1 MLSAKSIAPRFR
13 VVIAA
18 RLEHD
23 AAMNKSVSH
32 GEATAI
38 HSRFDLAGTLILV
51 VGIVVAALIYMT
63 AADDSST
70 AVNQEL
76 VNAKRY
82 QYEVERFGG
91 KAAVLMVELNHWF
104 DSLWQG
110 KRLAAT
116 IAGLSIAAA
125 LGCFWIAHLIAD
137 DLPGSDHGDQID

>member
-1 MLSAKSIAPRFR
+1 
-13 VVIAA
+13 
-18 RLEHD
+18 
-23 AAMNKSVSH
+23 MNKKLSH
-32 GEATAI
+32 RETTAI

-51 VGIVVAALIYMT
+51 VGIVIAVLIYLT

-70 AVNQEL
+70 VLDQEL

-116 IAGLSIAAA
+116 IAALSIAVA
-125 LGCFWIAHLIAD
+125 LGCFLIAHVLAD
-137 DLPGSDHGDQID
+137 DLPANDHGDHLE